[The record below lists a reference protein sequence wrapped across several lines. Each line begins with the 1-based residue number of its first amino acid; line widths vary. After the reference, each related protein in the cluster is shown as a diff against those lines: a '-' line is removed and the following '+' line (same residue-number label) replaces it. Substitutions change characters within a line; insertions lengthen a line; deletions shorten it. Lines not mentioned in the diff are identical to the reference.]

1 MEQKIPKQ
9 MKKRSKD
16 TIHDSVVTPLCSKN
30 YGHLLMTVNILY
42 DVASY
47 WRPQKVEEER
57 GRVVDVEAIV
67 ETPHI

>member
-42 DVASY
+42 DVALY
-47 WRPQKVEEER
+47 CIGDHRKWRKKEEEQW
-57 GRVVDVEAIV
+57 
-67 ETPHI
+67 T